1 MLLTLDRRAV
11 VCNGTTRRDVLRMGS
26 LGTLG
31 LGCGLAD
38 LQARPA
44 AGATGS
50 FGQARSVIFIS
61 LFGGP
66 AHQDMFDMKPDAPA
80 EVRGEFAPINS
91 SVSGTSI
98 CEYLPH
104 LAKLAHLYTQVRSVN
119 HADNG
124 HATGLYTLHT
134 GWPHP
139 RPNSAAAA
147 GPTDYPPYGSVM
159 SLIKPPAKPVLSYV
173 QVGGM
178 QGASGIGQVGG
189 FLGRRWEPLVIQQ
202 DAHEP
207 DFNVPELM
215 PSENVPAVRLA
226 RRRSLLQQVND
237 LAFQQEA
244 RHKKSEFSTLQQRAF
259 EMLSSTQF
267 LSAFDIDR
275 EDTKVRDAYGRNA
288 EGQNLLLAR
297 RLAEAGVPAIQV
309 AWHRLGT
316 WDTHGNN
323 FNSLK
328 GQLLPRFDH
337 CLAALLADL
346 EQRGMLD
353 QTLVVVYG
361 EFGRTP
367 KINAKAG
374 RDHWA
379 SCYTALLAGGG
390 VRRGEVFGASDK
402 NAAYPL
408 SNAVGPW
415 DVGAT
420 ALFCAGVDHHAE
432 YLDPQNRP
440 VRVGRGEP
448 IQGILL

>member
-1 MLLTLDRRAV
+1 MLRILDGRKR
-11 VCNGTTRRDVLRMGS
+11 VCDGTTRRDVLRMGS
-26 LGTLG
+26 LGALG

-44 AGATGS
+44 AAATGN
-50 FGQARSVIFIS
+50 FGKARSVIFIS

-91 SVSGTSI
+91 SVSGTSV

-124 HATGLYTLHT
+124 HDSALYTLHT

-139 RPNSAAAA
+139 RPNSPVAPA
-147 GPTDYPPYGSVM
+147 PTDYPPYGSVM
-159 SLIKPPAKPVLSYV
+159 SLIKPPTKPVLAYV
-173 QVGGM
+173 LVGGL
-178 QGASGIGQVGG
+178 QGGGGSGIGQVGG
-189 FLGRRWEPLVIQQ
+189 FMGRRWEPLVIQQ

-207 DFNVPELM
+207 DFEVPGLM
-215 PSENVPAVRLA
+215 PAEDVPAVRLD
-226 RRRSLLQQVND
+226 RRRSLLQQVD
-237 LAFQQEA
+237 ELAFRLEA
-244 RHKKSEFSTLQQRAF
+244 RHRKSKFSTLQQRVF

-275 EDTKVRDAYGRNA
+275 EEANVRDAYGRNA

-309 AWHRLGT
+309 TWHRLGT

-337 CLAALLADL
+337 CLAALLGDL

-353 QTLVVVYG
+353 QTLVVV
-361 EFGRTP
+361 
-367 KINAKAG
+367 
-374 RDHWA
+374 
-379 SCYTALLAGGG
+379 
-390 VRRGEVFGASDK
+390 
-402 NAAYPL
+402 
-408 SNAVGPW
+408 
-415 DVGAT
+415 
-420 ALFCAGVDHHAE
+420 
-432 YLDPQNRP
+432 
-440 VRVGRGEP
+440 
-448 IQGILL
+448 